1 MSQNSLSSLSSQRV
15 FSIPELATRVF
26 DFSAS
31 QDRARLLRTCRM
43 LYKIA
48 LPYVWEEVEDT
59 RHLLLLLKGASD
71 NSIWSAE
78 KTESPDVNIV
88 WAFERSHPFT
98 RFDIYAPYVK
108 SLDIYGRKRKHFK
121 VLGWKVLI
129 TRARNQ
135 ALLPNLHT
143 LIIQTSCDS
152 HGPDQPMW
160 VAAFASPSLVNLSIV
175 PSEPG
180 ETPTISWAAASVL
193 MKHVLPF
200 ASKLQKI
207 GLFPD
212 DDVGNHAN
220 NGESHFLAML
230 SEDPF
235 YEYVRSATN
244 LRHLSGSLAWT
255 DDKSLL
261 ILGQL
266 PYLETI
272 TLSGADDFRMN
283 NFKLPTD
290 YFPSLHGL
298 YFHNMHPLFAE
309 QMLWTKSL
317 LKGLTSLDL
326 HLTMDLLDDSEVS
339 RDEWLITEFFPCLAD
354 APRVEKLKIYLE
366 EDTKPEPYEI
376 GESVLDILSELPLQH
391 IQLRGLVLDSEAL
404 QMDLDN
410 IWPSL
415 THLEILEQSVS
426 LAGLPKF
433 AAIPCLQHLE
443 LQLDL
448 RRETLPE
455 LYSLGESNLTTLAA
469 SKGGKVCSKFAD
481 VDFVARALL
490 SIAPSLMCV
499 TWPTPEGS
507 APKNEVRQHECVEFL
522 NGQLS
527 SLREINMLRSM

>member
-1 MSQNSLSSLSSQRV
+1 MSQNSLSGLGSQRV
-15 FSIPELATRVF
+15 FSIPELATRVL

-31 QDRARLLRTCRM
+31 RDHARLLRTCRM

-48 LPYVWEEVEDT
+48 IPYVWEEVDDA
-59 RHLLLLLKGASD
+59 RHLLLLLDRASD
-71 NSIWSAE
+71 HPIWSAE
-78 KTESPDVNIV
+78 KTESPNVNIAWV
-88 WAFERSHPFT
+88 AERSHPFT

-108 SLDIYGRKRKHFK
+108 SLDVYGRKRKHFK
-121 VLGWKVLI
+121 VIGWKVLI

-160 VAAFASPSLVNLSIV
+160 AAAFASPSLVNLSII
-175 PSEPG
+175 PSKPG

-212 DDVGNHAN
+212 DDVGSYIKD
-220 NGESHFLAML
+220 GESHFLAML

-272 TLSGADDFRMN
+272 TLSGADEIRVN
-283 NFKLPTD
+283 KFKLPTD
-290 YFPSLHGL
+290 FFPSLHSL
-298 YFHNMHPLFAE
+298 HLHSMHPLFAE
-309 QMLWTKSL
+309 QMLWIKSL

-326 HLTMDLLDDSEVS
+326 HLHMDMLDDSEVS
-339 RDEWLITEFFPCLAD
+339 RDEWLITEFFPCLAN
-354 APRVEKLKIYLE
+354 APRVEKLKIHLE
-366 EDTKPEPYEI
+366 EDTKPEPYGI
-376 GESVLDILSELPLQH
+376 GESALDILSDLPLQCL
-391 IQLRGLVLDSEAL
+391 QLRGLVLDSEAL

-415 THLEILEQSVS
+415 THLEILERSVS
-426 LAGLPKF
+426 LAGLPRF
-433 AAIPCLQHLE
+433 VAIPCLQHLE

-455 LYSLGESNLTTLAA
+455 LSGLGESNLTTLVT

-490 SIAPSLMCV
+490 SIAPNLTCV

-527 SLREINMLRSM
+527 SLREINKLRSM